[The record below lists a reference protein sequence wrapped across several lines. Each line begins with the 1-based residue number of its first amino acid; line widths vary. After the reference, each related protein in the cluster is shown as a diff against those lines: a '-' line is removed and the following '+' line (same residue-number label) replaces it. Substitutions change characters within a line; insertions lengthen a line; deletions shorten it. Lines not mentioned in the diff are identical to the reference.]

1 MRKQKKIVLWIMGS
15 LLVFL
20 LLAGGFVLLLPHLID
35 MEPIKKRIL
44 TKLSQ
49 EVGGQV
55 KVERLDLSYFP
66 RPRVMIHQVSL
77 SVPGIVT
84 GKLKSVEI
92 SPALLA
98 LLKGKLR
105 ISRILIASPDF
116 TINIPEA
123 TKKTGR
129 QRPRSTGRDR
139 ENPLRFPLSSRQIFL
154 ISP

>member
-1 MRKQKKIVLWIMGS
+1 MRKQKKIVLWIIGS

-20 LLAGGFVLLLPHLID
+20 LLAGGFVLLLPRLID
-35 MEPIKKRIL
+35 MEPIKERIL

-55 KVERLDLSYFP
+55 KYERLDLSYFP
-66 RPRVMIHQVSL
+66 KPRVMIHQATL

-98 LLKGKLR
+98 LLRGKLHTLED
-105 ISRILIASPDF
+105 SGS
-116 TINIPEA
+116 IP
-123 TKKTGR
+123 
-129 QRPRSTGRDR
+129 
-139 ENPLRFPLSSRQIFL
+139 
-154 ISP
+154 